1 MPPLLV
7 AKFGRSFYTRY
18 THQIIKHAKKH
29 PFFTVQTS
37 NLNCIFHNVMKMLP
51 LFQRGSFWSFPYS
64 SSKPR
69 LLNWCCAQSTAITF
83 ATSLSLFVFFF
94 LSHIIE
100 QIAVVLSQMELISFV
115 KKWATMRVVY
125 LWRTP
130 YQSVNLDI
138 SFTYLVVNFFLL
150 CRFGRYF
157 FNPLI
162 L

>member
-1 MPPLLV
+1 MPPLCWQPNLERV
-7 AKFGRSFYTRY
+7 FTQDI
-18 THQIIKHAKKH
+18 HQIIKHAKKH

-94 LSHIIE
+94 LSHIIQ

-115 KKWATMRVVY
+115 KKWATVRVVHIYDTPHPSVDLDFFSRSKYFTRFWRYY
-125 LWRTP
+125 LDFIST
-130 YQSVNLDI
+130 SNL
-138 SFTYLVVNFFLL
+138 
-150 CRFGRYF
+150 
-157 FNPLI
+157 
-162 L
+162 